1 MSKEK
6 RKKHGYAEVLKYMH
20 LIKSG
25 RTFNSI
31 RREYGVNEGRLKV
44 LWERYQKMGPSGLRK
59 MKNIKADFSLK
70 KKIVVDI
77 EENHLTLHGAS
88 LKYGASPSR
97 ISVWLKKY
105 RTEGPA
111 SLSQTKRRGRLPIMG
126 RHRKKRPEEMT
137 ELERLRYENECLK
150 TENALLKKVKALVE
164 EREARL
170 KGIGR
175 EPSKD

>member
-6 RKKHGYAEVLKYMH
+6 RNKHGYAEVLKYMH

-25 RTFNSI
+25 MTFNSI
-31 RREYGVNEGRLKV
+31 HQEYGINEGRLNV

-70 KKIVVDI
+70 RKIVLDI
-77 EENHLTLHGAS
+77 EKNNLTLHVAS
-88 LKYGASPSR
+88 LKYGASPQR
-97 ISVWLKKY
+97 IWFWYKMY
-105 RTEGPA
+105 REKGLA
-111 SLSQTKRRGRLPIMG
+111 ALENTKRRGRPPIMG
-126 RHRKKRPEEMT
+126 RPRKKRPEEMT

-170 KGIGR
+170 KGTGLK
-175 EPSKD
+175 PSKD

>member
-44 LWERYQKMGPSGLRK
+44 LWERYQKMGPSSLRK

-70 KKIVVDI
+70 KKIVLDI

-111 SLSQTKRRGRLPIMG
+111 SLSQTKR
-126 RHRKKRPEEMT
+126 
-137 ELERLRYENECLK
+137 
-150 TENALLKKVKALVE
+150 
-164 EREARL
+164 
-170 KGIGR
+170 
-175 EPSKD
+175 